1 MTIFFTEYQV
11 RITKGP

>member
-1 MTIFFTEYQV
+1 MTIFFTEYKV